1 MTTCR
6 WSPRFTDR
14 WTASERASPISTLL
28 LPRFA
33 LSNPAAASPA
43 SSAKLHRR
51 FPTEIFPGFLEFID
65 CLQEG
70 INSPGRIVRAIFR
83 RLPFKWLHEIARWL
97 RRIIK
102 SGSSSAVITGQILNR
117 RRNDAGLL
125 HFPIR
130 TPWVLGFRVFR
141 EFRRCSAIGEFRSGR
156 VESRAFGNL
165 WRIVSGI

>member
-33 LSNPAAASPA
+33 LSNPAPASPA
-43 SSAKLHRR
+43 SSGKLHRR

-97 RRIIK
+97 RRIVK
-102 SGSSSAVITGQILNR
+102 SCSGAVITGQILNR
-117 RRNDAGLL
+117 RWNDAGLLRSCL

-130 TPWVLGFRVFR
+130 TPWVLGFRVFPD
-141 EFRRCSAIGEFRSGR
+141 FGRCSAIGELGGGR
-156 VESRAFGNL
+156 EG
-165 WRIVSGI
+165 GK

>member
-43 SSAKLHRR
+43 SSGKLHRR

-97 RRIIK
+97 RRIVK
-102 SGSSSAVITGQILNR
+102 SGSSAVITGQILNR

-125 HFPIR
+125 RFYLHFPIR
-130 TPWVLGFRVFR
+130 TPWGLGFRVFW
-141 EFRRCSAIGEFRSGR
+141 EFRRCSAIGEFGGR
-156 VESRAFGNL
+156 KGEK
-165 WRIVSGI
+165 

>member
-14 WTASERASPISTLL
+14 WTASERASPISTLF

-43 SSAKLHRR
+43 SSGKLHRR

-97 RRIIK
+97 RRIVK
-102 SGSSSAVITGQILNR
+102 SCSSAVITGQILDR
-117 RRNDAGLL
+117 RRNDAGLLRFYL

-130 TPWVLGFRVFR
+130 TPWVLDFRVFR
-141 EFRRCSAIGEFRSGR
+141 KFRRCSPIEEFGGR
-156 VESRAFGNL
+156 EG
-165 WRIVSGI
+165 GK

>member
-14 WTASERASPISTLL
+14 WTASERASPISTLF

-43 SSAKLHRR
+43 SSGKLHRR

-97 RRIIK
+97 RRIVK
-102 SGSSSAVITGQILNR
+102 SCSSAVITGQILDR
-117 RRNDAGLL
+117 RRNDAGLLRFYL

-130 TPWVLGFRVFR
+130 TPWVLDFRVFR
-141 EFRRCSAIGEFRSGR
+141 KFRRCSPIGEFGGR
-156 VESRAFGNL
+156 EG
-165 WRIVSGI
+165 GK

>member
-43 SSAKLHRR
+43 SSGKLHRR

-97 RRIIK
+97 RRIVK
-102 SGSSSAVITGQILNR
+102 SGSSAVITNFEFWIGDLNE
-117 RRNDAGLL
+117 AGLLRFYL

-130 TPWVLGFRVFR
+130 TPWVLGSRVFR
-141 EFRRCSAIGEFRSGR
+141 EFRRCSAIGEFGGR
-156 VESRAFGNL
+156 KDGK
-165 WRIVSGI
+165 